1 MAKRVSASASV
12 WDVRSRL
19 EENFRRVGEL
29 LREMEVAAEPKDRLA
44 VAAELR
50 QHIALAERALEL
62 AARAQAVREFEE
74 TVLDVL
80 AEADPALRRRVVEEL
95 NARAAAAGLLCSG
108 EDAVL
113 GRAVA

>member
-1 MAKRVSASASV
+1 VRV
-12 WDVRSRL
+12 RL
-19 EENFRRVGEL
+19 EENFRRVCEM
-29 LREMEVAAEPKDRLA
+29 LREMEALAEPKERLA

-50 QHIALAERALEL
+50 QHIALAEKALEL

-80 AEADPALRRRVVEEL
+80 ASADPALRRRVVDEL

-108 EDAVL
+108 DDTVL
-113 GRAVA
+113 GGAVA